1 MGTSSSLNETNTST
15 DAMSPTSRRSSG
27 TGSRPAQ
34 PSQAS
39 PVAGADVGAVNSGVA
54 ASEALTNLAR
64 PYGIVDRSRTQ
75 PAFTEQFQTTVA
87 PVQEDNAQSRG
98 RSQQRD
104 IVEIPPPARCI
115 NPASEVNARLDT
127 QVEVRVYPCNNNQS
141 GGKKKF
147 TTFTI
152 KPEVRYLN
160 LPMFAVVVS
169 WSFIRSCVCML
180 ISPGSHRSRV
190 EPQPQYECRGH
201 WSRVCYACWEEAS
214 AV

>member
-1 MGTSSSLNETNTST
+1 MGTNSSLNETST
-15 DAMSPTSRRSSG
+15 DAISPTSRRSSG

-39 PVAGADVGAVNSGVA
+39 PVAGADVGAVNSGVT
-54 ASEALTNLAR
+54 ASEALPNLAR
-64 PYGIVDRSRTQ
+64 PYGIVDRSRTV

-152 KPEVRYLN
+152 KPEVRYRIFHFL
-160 LPMFAVVVS
+160 AAVVS
-169 WSFIRSCVCML
+169 WSFTAAVFRIR

-190 EPQPQYECRGH
+190 EPQSQYECRGH
-201 WSRVCYACWEEAS
+201 WSRVCYACWEEVA
-214 AV
+214 AL